1 MLQTIFT
8 TGVNQEGGLETV
20 AFFTI
25 VFAIIFGWI
34 LVSMFQRFVENLFYQ
49 SFSMN
54 PRSTIHALIIFVVMI
69 LLFILFIWF
78 VDNLQIIPVSAAAT
92 SLGEAT
98 GGLVEA
104 AEEDTNGESATI
116 TEQLGQGWKNG
127 HPIVLLNA
135 GY

>member
-8 TGVNQEGGLETV
+8 TGVDGDGGLNQA
-20 AFFTI
+20 AFMTI

-34 LVSMFQRFVENLFYQ
+34 FVSMIQRFTENLF
-49 SFSMN
+49 FHTFKMD
-54 PRSTIHALIIFVVMI
+54 PRSTIHALIIFLLMFF
-69 LLFILFIWF
+69 LFIIFIWYI
-78 VDNLQIIPVSAAAT
+78 DSLEIIPVSAAAT
-92 SLGEAT
+92 SLAEAA

-104 AEEDTNGESATI
+104 AAEDSDESATI
-116 TEQLGQGWKNG
+116 TQQLGQGWKNG